1 MEPSE
6 RAGDLGALIKG
17 WLAKDAVSAKGQQTN
32 RYFALVPSC
41 LLYFDSDSSS
51 AFKPKGAWALSECNG
66 NGRLL
71 KRAGLRQN
79 QAVLL
84 RGHRELVLTAESVE
98 DLRRWNKAVS
108 AATNASP
115 ARVAVLEAQIAQL
128 NRDYEAQLVQ
138 LTLTRSALNE
148 EREQRAAALRHN
160 RRSSSNSRSATTTHR
175 AAVDRSGRI
184 EEEEKEEDEDE
195 DEEVRQSGSDGEDGS
210 ARVPSARQER
220 ELRALKELEQAHQE
234 MQRWRAPSV
243 ANARMS
249 TSAVAAAALSPAPG
263 GGGGGGEGGDNGGG
277 GGCSSARVPSGG
289 AAPIAAS
296 ASSRASS
303 ASALRAELIRQVQS
317 RREEDLLA
325 EAARAATL
333 ELQDLKEDLVLQSRR
348 LEEEAVTASQRAS
361 RLRSQ
366 STDDREASAAREA
379 EEQAA
384 VASEA
389 AASVA
394 WALEQQGEHARRTP
408 LRDEMERC
416 ADALK
421 ALGAR
426 LRDIDD
432 PEASLLYAA
441 LLTTR
446 AKLSRAV
453 EAQGAWAL

>member
-1 MEPSE
+1 M
-6 RAGDLGALIKG
+6 
-17 WLAKDAVSAKGQQTN
+17 
-32 RYFALVPSC
+32 
-41 LLYFDSDSSS
+41 
-51 AFKPKGAWALSECNG
+51 
-66 NGRLL
+66 
-71 KRAGLRQN
+71 
-79 QAVLL
+79 
-84 RGHRELVLTAESVE
+84 
-98 DLRRWNKAVS
+98 KA
-108 AATNASP
+108 
-115 ARVAVLEAQIAQL
+115 
-128 NRDYEAQLVQ
+128 
-138 LTLTRSALNE
+138 
-148 EREQRAAALRHN
+148 
-160 RRSSSNSRSATTTHR
+160 
-175 AAVDRSGRI
+175 
-184 EEEEKEEDEDE
+184 
-195 DEEVRQSGSDGEDGS
+195 
-210 ARVPSARQER
+210 
-220 ELRALKELEQAHQE
+220 
-234 MQRWRAPSV
+234 
-243 ANARMS
+243 
-249 TSAVAAAALSPAPG
+249 SAVAAAALSPAPG
-263 GGGGGGEGGDNGGG
+263 GGRGGGEGGDSGGG

-361 RLRSQ
+361 RLRFQ

-389 AASVA
+389 AASAA

-408 LRDEMERC
+408 LRQEMERC

-446 AKLSRAV
+446 AKLSHAV